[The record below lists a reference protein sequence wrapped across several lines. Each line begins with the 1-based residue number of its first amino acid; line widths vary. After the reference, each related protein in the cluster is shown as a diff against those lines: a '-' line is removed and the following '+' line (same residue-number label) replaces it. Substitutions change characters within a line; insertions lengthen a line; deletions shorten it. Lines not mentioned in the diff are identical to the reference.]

1 MAGINDKI
9 AGQDITG
16 IKLTGKNGEI
26 KDHKLVTTIGEVT
39 LTNEFMISREFV
51 TANDFSNW
59 VEDRHIDT
67 KIPRMDIVINYCQQ
81 KMIDIETVAPLI
93 NKVLKEKI
101 RYEAEEANLMKKTGR
116 LPL

>member
-1 MAGINDKI
+1 
-9 AGQDITG
+9 
-16 IKLTGKNGEI
+16 
-26 KDHKLVTTIGEVT
+26 
-39 LTNEFMISREFV
+39 
-51 TANDFSNW
+51 
-59 VEDRHIDT
+59 
-67 KIPRMDIVINYCQQ
+67 MDIVIDYCQQ